1 MHNQNLSRSDA
12 RQRSQLITV
21 QDYQV
26 HLDLTGAPHEAQ
38 LTYPVTCTIR
48 FECSSPGASTF
59 LDYLGENVESITLNG
74 TTLDAAEQVN
84 GARIELPR
92 LEASNEVTVTANS
105 RYSRSGEG
113 LHRFFDPADGQ
124 CYLYTQYEPA
134 DSRRVFPNFEQPDLK
149 ASFTFAVTAP
159 ADWVVASNTKRL
171 SWRRTGETSTWTF
184 KPTERISTYI
194 TTILAGPYFQV
205 RDEWTETVPDGRGG
219 TTELTVPFGLYCRS
233 SIAEHFDHEA
243 IFALTKAGLSY
254 FHTLFEYPYPFGK
267 YDQAF
272 VPEYNLGA
280 MENPGLVT
288 FTESY
293 IFTSAATRLQY
304 SARANTIMHEMAHMW
319 FGDLVTMK
327 WWDDLWL
334 KESFAEY
341 MGTLASAEA
350 TEFTEAWV
358 NFANR
363 RKLWA
368 YQQDSLP
375 TTHPIVADITD
386 LDAAKQN
393 FDGITYAKGASVLK
407 QLVAYVGFDS
417 FIDAAR
423 SYFRE
428 HAFGNTTLNDFLDAL
443 ERASGRDMR
452 AWSAA
457 WLETSGVP
465 ELRAELS
472 GDAGQIGSA
481 TMVQDAADSVTGVR
495 GARPQ
500 RFTLGIFDYDDD
512 ASLVATGT
520 FDVDAQTEE
529 TVVAELAH
537 QPRPA
542 LLVPNVGDETYARVS
557 FDEQSLN
564 TLLSN
569 LKDVRDPLAQA
580 VSLAAL
586 WTMTRD
592 AKLPAAAYIQA
603 VMRYAPTAKYSS
615 VLETVLANVYFALTH
630 YLGEDARPEMAR
642 QVFDTA
648 EVEQERAPE
657 QTRLIWTRFMIR
669 VAALVS
675 ASADGLQRALAAGE
689 LGSQTLDDDL
699 RWRILRTLSALGAL
713 ERDQLET
720 ARRADR
726 TASGH
731 VGYLRAVSAENSG
744 AAKQDAF
751 ERVSGA
757 DALSNDEVSALIDG
771 FTDGSSALLD
781 PFVPEY
787 FTGLEA
793 FWAENSIEIAQRLV
807 RGLYPSWQGP
817 DTEASIDA
825 VTLTERWLAD
835 HPDAPAALTR
845 VLREEAFLLGQS
857 RAAQRLSNV

>member
-12 RQRSQLITV
+12 RQRSALLRV
-21 QDYQV
+21 KDYLV
-26 HLDLTGAPHEAQ
+26 HLNLSGAPSEEQ
-38 LTYPVTCTIR
+38 ETYPVTCTIA

-74 TTLDAAEQVN
+74 TALDVAEHVN
-84 GARIELPR
+84 GARIELPN
-92 LEASNEVTVTANS
+92 LEAANEVTVTANS

-134 DSRRVFPNFEQPDLK
+134 DARRVFPNFEQPDLK
-149 ASFTFAVTAP
+149 ASFTFSVTAP
-159 ADWVVASNTKRL
+159 ADWVVASNTKRS

-184 KPTERISTYI
+184 QPTERISTYI

-205 RDEWTETVPDGRGG
+205 RDEWKETVPDGQGG
-219 TTELTVPFGLYCRS
+219 TRELTIPLGLYCRS
-233 SIAEHFDHEA
+233 SIAEYFDHDA
-243 IFALTKAGLSY
+243 IFALTKAGLTY

-304 SARANTIMHEMAHMW
+304 AARANTIMHEMAHMW

-341 MGTLASAEA
+341 MGALASAEA

-407 QLVAYVGFDS
+407 QLVAYVGFDT

-423 SYFRE
+423 TYFRD
-428 HAFGNTTLNDFLDAL
+428 HAFGNTTLGDFLDAL

-457 WLETSGVP
+457 WLQTAGVP
-465 ELRAELS
+465 ELRVDITA
-472 GDAGQIGSA
+472 DAGQIGSA
-481 TMVQDAADSVTGVR
+481 TMVQDAVDPVTGVR
-495 GARPQ
+495 AARPQ

-512 ASLVATGT
+512 ASLVATGI
-520 FDVDAQTEE
+520 FDIDAAGDA

-542 LLVPNVGDETYARVS
+542 LLVPNAQDETYARVS
-557 FDEQSLN
+557 FDDESLA
-564 TLLSN
+564 TLLKD

-592 AKLPAAAYIQA
+592 AKLSATGYIEAIMRFAPSASDPA
-603 VMRYAPTAKYSS
+603 

-630 YLGEDARPEMAR
+630 FVPEDSRAPLARE
-642 QVFDTA
+642 VFATA
-648 EVEQERAPE
+648 ETEQGRANE
-657 QTRLIWTRFMIR
+657 ATRLIWTRFLIR
-669 VAALVS
+669 VASLVPES
-675 ASADGLQRALAAGE
+675 AEVLRGALAAGE
-689 LGSQTLDDDL
+689 LGSQQLDDDL
-699 RWRILRTLSALGAL
+699 RWRLVRTLSTLGAL
-713 ERDQLET
+713 ESDQLEK
-720 ARRADR
+720 ARESDR
-726 TASGH
+726 TATGR
-731 VGYLRAVSAENSG
+731 VGYLRAESAENTA
-744 AAKQDAF
+744 AAKRDAF
-751 ERVSGA
+751 DRVTGSEK
-757 DALSNDEVSALIDG
+757 LSNDDVSALIEG
-771 FTDGSSALLD
+771 FNDGSSELLN

-787 FTGLEA
+787 FAGLA
-793 FWAENSIEIAQRLV
+793 GFWANNSIEIAQRLV

-817 DTEASIDA
+817 ATDAAIDA
-825 VTLTERWLAD
+825 VALTEDWLTQ

-845 VLREEAFLLGQS
+845 VLREEAYLLRQS
-857 RAAQRLSNV
+857 RTAQSRTA